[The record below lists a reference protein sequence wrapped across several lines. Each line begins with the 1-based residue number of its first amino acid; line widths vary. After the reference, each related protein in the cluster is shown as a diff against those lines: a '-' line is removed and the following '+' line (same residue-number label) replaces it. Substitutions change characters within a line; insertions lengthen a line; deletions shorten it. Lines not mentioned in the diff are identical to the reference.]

1 MQASNRGCT
10 EIVTMCIYA
19 NSTGIGFIYGE
30 TSRKYGNMGELKD
43 IKVGGSEVSLELP
56 KDGSPVESSRKRK
69 LRIKKPS
76 VHLCRKITFVTI
88 STFTM
93 LTALTLIVIT
103 VVTSLATKIYD
114 VEQSSRL
121 VGMVVLAVTAAITIS
136 MLIYSNVG
144 VFKKRSKP
152 LHTMRIVLIIL
163 AMIQALIAGLAVKM
177 STRDAEGLSKS
188 LADSF
193 LLAQEDNSRHVKL
206 WAATQHDLAC
216 CGVYSPEDYKNP
228 KIPKYFPPDVPISCC
243 PTYDPQRSP
252 LLQEKER
259 ELCKAQRVYHPAGC
273 TDLVI
278 KAFRDTAYLVLA
290 VTINLIMLEI
300 LCAICGSVIVVKN
313 RKIEKCEEEAAQT
326 K

>member
-152 LHTMRIVLIIL
+152 LHT
-163 AMIQALIAGLAVKM
+163 
-177 STRDAEGLSKS
+177 
-188 LADSF
+188 
-193 LLAQEDNSRHVKL
+193 
-206 WAATQHDLAC
+206 LAC